1 MLYDPRKPYP
11 RAYFS
16 ASDLASARY
25 GEARYLGEHF
35 VSIYAIASACNEHV
49 CSGRVLPELRL
60 EDVPI
65 EEVEKHVPSIRQ
77 YKLYSRELMT
87 RQSNKDLPLYQP
99 CLLVEKGKARELIDG
114 VERLVA
120 AKAAGAKTL
129 RCFIIPYE
137 KALTFGR
144 MMIDDSPM
152 PSSGWQ
158 SLHGTMPP
166 WMESQTDAPG
176 AALSKAHREFLTGIE
191 LQKHRYQS
199 SLLAIAA
206 TAAGTEKGRVVADI
220 NVRSIFPGDE
230 VTLDAADQ
238 KKLDV
243 VFRANPERFSDRG
256 PAKSLYEIITI
267 LYIKRIIAGIL
278 KFDGHAGR
286 AVLVEAGVESWPGG
300 PTNLES
306 WLKDRSHIKANA
318 CHFFA
323 APIDERLLEV
333 GKQWQGA
340 ISQNPIDHC
349 VELARGAFKVHELV
363 KIQRGNLR
371 RVLEVNTPNARESC
385 YWPIFFQAAVEGK
398 LTAAHTNEY
407 AVDAHQRAL
416 LALHGRINP
425 AKIWRDDARN
435 TLLYQWIIALGD
447 LVRTG
452 RMIVTC
458 LMAQELFQVEDI
470 RSVASNPQIAPAW
483 VLFDKILAVATTG
496 KVGAL
501 PPISELNLLCR
512 GAMRDRCAQII
523 SPSDKPGKHFT
534 SRQLPT
540 LRQKIAGSP
549 TTFKKPRRL
558 SPSEIAELPI
568 LLT

>member
-1 MLYDPRKPYP
+1 MRYDPRNPYP

-35 VSIYAIASACNEHV
+35 VNIYDIASACNEQV
-49 CSGRVLPELRL
+49 CSGEILPELRL

-65 EEVEKHVPSIRQ
+65 KEIEKHVPSIRQ
-77 YKLYSRELMT
+77 YKLLSRTLT
-87 RQSNKDLPLYQP
+87 SGQPLYASLLYQP
-99 CLLVEKGKARELIDG
+99 CLLVEGGKGRELIDG

-120 AKAAGAKTL
+120 AKAAGARSL

-137 KALTFGR
+137 KALKFGR
-144 MMIDDSPM
+144 SIIDESPIT
-152 PSSGWQ
+152 PAGWPGLQ
-158 SLHGTMPP
+158 RTMPP
-166 WMESQTDAPG
+166 RMESETTAPG
-176 AALSKAHREFLTGIE
+176 AVLSRAHREFLAEME
-191 LQKHRYQS
+191 LRKHRYQS
-199 SLLAIAA
+199 SLVAFAA
-206 TAAGTEKGRVVADI
+206 TAAAAEKGRVVADI
-220 NVRSIFPGDE
+220 NVRTTFLGRN
-230 VTLDAADQ
+230 VTLHEKDQ
-238 KKLDV
+238 DDLDV
-243 VFRANPERFSDRG
+243 LFRAKPDRFSKRG
-256 PAKSLYEIITI
+256 PAKSLYEVLTI

-278 KFDGHAGR
+278 KFDGHAGK
-286 AVLVEAGVESWPGG
+286 AVLVAAGVKRWPGG
-300 PTNLES
+300 PPNLES
-306 WLKDRSHIKANA
+306 WLKDRSHIEAGA
-318 CHFFA
+318 CPFFA
-323 APIDERLLEV
+323 APIDDRLLEV

-340 ISQNPIDHC
+340 MAQKPIDHC
-349 VELARGAFKVHELV
+349 TELARVAFKVHEIV

-385 YWPIFFQAAVEGK
+385 HWPIFFQTAVEGK
-398 LTAAHTNEY
+398 LTEAHTNEY

-452 RMIVTC
+452 RMVVTC

-470 RSVASNPQIAPAW
+470 RSVASNPEIAPAW
-483 VLFDKILAVATTG
+483 GLFDQILAMATTG
-496 KVGAL
+496 KVGSL

-512 GAMRDRCAQII
+512 DAMRDRCAQII

-549 TTFKKPRRL
+549 TQFKKPRRL

>member
-1 MLYDPRKPYP
+1 MRYDPRKPYP

-25 GEARYLGEHF
+25 GEARYLSEHF
-35 VSIYAIASACNEHV
+35 VNIYAIASACNEYV
-49 CSGRVLPELRL
+49 CSGRIIRKLRL
-60 EDVPI
+60 KDVPI
-65 EEVEKHVPSIRQ
+65 TEMEKYVPSIRR
-77 YKLYSRELMT
+77 YKLYSHTLTNGQVTQDM
-87 RQSNKDLPLYQP
+87 PLYQP
-99 CLLVEKGKARELIDG
+99 CLLVEGAEGRELIDG
-114 VERLVA
+114 VERLAA

-129 RCFIIPYE
+129 RCFIIPYK
-137 KALTFGR
+137 KALQFGR
-144 MMIDDSPM
+144 AIIDESPI
-152 PSSGWQ
+152 PPSGWPA
-158 SLHGTMPP
+158 LLRTMPP
-166 WMESQTDAPG
+166 RMQSQTSAPG
-176 AALSKAHREFLTGIE
+176 AVLSRAHRDLLAPID
-191 LQKHRYQS
+191 LQWHRYQS
-199 SLLAIAA
+199 SLLAFAA
-206 TAAGTEKGRVVADI
+206 TAATTEEGRVVADI
-220 NVRSIFPGDE
+220 NVRATFLARN
-230 VTLDAADQ
+230 VTLNNDDQ
-238 KKLDV
+238 DDFDV

-267 LYIKRIIAGIL
+267 LYIKRIIAGVR
-278 KFDGHAGR
+278 KFDGNRGK
-286 AVLVEAGVESWPGG
+286 AVLEEEGVERWPGG
-300 PTNLES
+300 PTNLEG
-306 WLKDRSHIKANA
+306 WLKDRSHIKAEA

-323 APIDERLLEV
+323 APIDDRLLEV
-333 GKQWQGA
+333 GKQWQGTMA
-340 ISQNPIDHC
+340 QKPIDHC
-349 VELARGAFKVHELV
+349 TELARVAFKVHELV
-363 KIQRGNLR
+363 KLQRGNLR
-371 RVLEVNTPNARESC
+371 RVLEVNTPNARETC
-385 YWPIFFQAAVEGK
+385 YWPIFFQTAVEGK
-398 LTAAHTNEY
+398 ITAAHTNEY

-470 RSVASNPQIAPAW
+470 RSVASNPEIAPAW
-483 VLFDKILAVATTG
+483 GLFDQILAVATTG

-512 GAMRDRCAQII
+512 DAMRDRCAQII

-549 TTFKKPRRL
+549 KKFKKPRRL